1 MNTISTFFTSAARL
15 SIVALL
21 PVSLVHAQTQLHP
34 QVGDQTTYFPITLTL
49 TDTGNIGNAAIWDF
63 SQALYEPNEPVDY
76 DYRLPSFNELTSHPE
91 VTVVEEG
98 SNGTKRLLRDS
109 AAFLKQYQY
118 VNPQGSV
125 FTYSQPATLFTFPVQ
140 YGTTINTTAEVAYF
154 AGVSFEVSEQT
165 TCSVTGMGTLLTPLE
180 TFDNVYKLSYHHVRD
195 YYVADTFYTTVHLTE
210 VKWISESEN
219 AVILSVFWNDLNNQ
233 TVASFLSNS
242 SSAGISNESL
252 SGILIYPNPA
262 SGFVNLGEEADKYA
276 LMDLTGR
283 TVLTG
288 TGSSID
294 LGGLSTG
301 SYRLHLE
308 KDGVKSNQAIQIN
321 E

>member
-1 MNTISTFFTSAARL
+1 MNTISTFFTSASRL
-15 SIVALL
+15 SIIALL
-21 PVSLVHAQTQLHP
+21 PVSLTHAQTQLHP
-34 QVGDQTTYFPITLTL
+34 QVGDQTTYFPVTLTL
-49 TDTGNIGNAAIWDF
+49 ADTGNVGIAATWDF

-76 DYRLPSFNELTSHPE
+76 DYRLPTLNELTLHPE

-109 AAFLKQYQY
+109 ATFLKQYQY

-125 FTYSQPATLFTFPVQ
+125 FTYSEPTTLFTFPMQ
-140 YGTTINTTAEVAYF
+140 CGATINTTAEVAYF

-165 TCSVTGMGTLLTPLE
+165 TCSVTGTGTLFTPLE
-180 TFDNVYKLSYHHVRD
+180 TFDNVYKLTYQHVRD

-219 AVILSVFWNDLNNQ
+219 AVVLSIFWNDLNDQ
-233 TVASFLSNS
+233 TVATFLSNS
-242 SSAGISNESL
+242 SSAGISSENL
-252 SGILIYPNPA
+252 SGILVYPNPA
-262 SGFVNLGEEADKYA
+262 SDVVNLSEEVDEYV
-276 LMDLTGR
+276 LIDLTGR

-288 TGSSID
+288 KGAFID
-294 LGGLSTG
+294 LSGLAEG
-301 SYRLHLE
+301 SYRLQLE
-308 KDGVKSNQAIQIN
+308 KDRVVWNQSIQIV